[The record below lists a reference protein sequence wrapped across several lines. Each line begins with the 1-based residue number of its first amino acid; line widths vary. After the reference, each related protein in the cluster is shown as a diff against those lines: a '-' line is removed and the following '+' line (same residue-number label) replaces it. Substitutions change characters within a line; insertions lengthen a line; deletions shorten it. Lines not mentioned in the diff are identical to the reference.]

1 MEYCRYKQKVKKNK
15 HGEDLKK
22 IRSYLLNTGVLIAT
36 DQELTL
42 AWYEFSDDLCD
53 SGWMDVSDELLRP
66 FSEWLEGYV
75 DTGAKENESTDGTC
89 IEGIMVRH
97 REHTLS
103 YVHNISLEPE
113 ESEALLHIVEQ
124 HKIGAKVTKGSAYDI
139 SANIER
145 DLMK

>member
-1 MEYCRYKQKVKKNK
+1 MEYCRYKQRVKKNK
-15 HGEDLKK
+15 HAEDLKK
-22 IRSYLLNTGVLIAT
+22 IRSYLLNTGVLVAT
-36 DQELTL
+36 DRELTL
-42 AWYEFSDDLCD
+42 AWYEFSDDLD
-53 SGWMDVSDELLRP
+53 SGWVDVNDELLRT

-75 DTGAKENESTDGTC
+75 DIDAEESVDGTC

-103 YVHNISLEPE
+103 YVHNLSLEPE

>member
-53 SGWMDVSDELLRP
+53 SGWMDVSDELLHSPNGWKAMLTPAQRKMKVP
-66 FSEWLEGYV
+66 TEHVSKGSWSGIGNILCRMFTTSHWNRKNQRHCCILWS
-75 DTGAKENESTDGTC
+75 STKLVLKSQKVVL
-89 IEGIMVRH
+89 M
-97 REHTLS
+97 
-103 YVHNISLEPE
+103 ISLP
-113 ESEALLHIVEQ
+113 
-124 HKIGAKVTKGSAYDI
+124 I
-139 SANIER
+139 SKEI
-145 DLMK
+145 